1 MWSGTR
7 STTRDVSQAT
17 NCETIITSSDIGNG
31 QELVVADICLSIVS
45 LQAGLK
51 DPILMTEIRELHQTL
66 SSSTDL
72 LHLHQLTVAT

>member
-45 LQAGLK
+45 SAGWFEGPYP
-51 DPILMTEIRELHQTL
+51 D
-66 SSSTDL
+66 D
-72 LHLHQLTVAT
+72 

>member
-1 MWSGTR
+1 MWSETW

-17 NCETIITSSDIGNG
+17 HYKTIITSSDIGNG
-31 QELVVADICLSIVS
+31 RELVTDICLSIMS

-51 DPILMTEIRELHQTL
+51 DPVLMAEIRELHQSL
-66 SSSTDL
+66 SPSTDL